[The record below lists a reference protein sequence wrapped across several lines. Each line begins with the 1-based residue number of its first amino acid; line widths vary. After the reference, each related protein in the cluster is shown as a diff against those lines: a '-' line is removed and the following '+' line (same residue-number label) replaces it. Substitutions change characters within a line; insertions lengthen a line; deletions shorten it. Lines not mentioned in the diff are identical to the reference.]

1 MDVGTLVTVQLPAL
15 LAVVIGVPAVLAGSI
30 VLGEFVV
37 RRLPDEARP
46 RVRPWLWVGPALA
59 FVGLFLVYPA
69 VDTIITSLYDKGG
82 GTFVGLQ
89 NYASVLS
96 LNGFPN
102 SGVWIAIRDNAYW
115 LIFYTIL
122 ALLFGLLLAVLS
134 DRVPYETPV
143 KSLIFMPMAISFTAL
158 AVIWKFMFSYQPP
171 GAPQTGTLNA
181 LLTGL
186 FHAQPITWVQDERV
200 NNFALITA
208 GVWGITGFVMVILSA
223 SLKGIPAELLEA
235 ARVDGA
241 GELTI
246 FRRVILP
253 LLMPTITVVGTT
265 LVIFALKAFDIV
277 SVMTAGNYHTDVLAN
292 AMYKTLY
299 LAQNFANS
307 SAIAVILLIAV
318 IPVLIFNLRQFR
330 AVEARR

>member
-1 MDVGTLVTVQLPAL
+1 MDVGTLLTVQLPTL
-15 LAVVIGVPAVLAGSI
+15 LAVVIGVPAVLAGYI
-30 VLGEFVV
+30 VLGEYLV
-37 RRLPDEARP
+37 RRLPDEAQP
-46 RVRPWLWVGPALA
+46 KARPWIWVGPALLFVAIFLVYPVFGTVYRSLFDRQGGA
-59 FVGLFLVYPA
+59 FVGL
-69 VDTIITSLYDKGG
+69 S
-82 GTFVGLQ
+82 
-89 NYASVLS
+89 NYVSVLS
-96 LNGFPN
+96 ISDFPN
-102 SGVWIAIRDNAYW
+102 SGVWIAIRDNAFW
-115 LIFYTIL
+115 LVFYTIL

-181 LLTGL
+181 ILNGL
-186 FHAQPITWVQDERV
+186 FHAQPVTWVQDERV
-200 NNFALITA
+200 NNFALIGA
-208 GVWGITGFVMVILSA
+208 AVWGITGFVMVILSA
-223 SLKGIPAELLEA
+223 SLKGIPGELLEA

-246 FRRVILP
+246 FRRVIFP

-277 SVMTAGNYHTDVLAN
+277 YVMTAGNFHTDVLAN
-292 AMYKTLY
+292 KMYKELY
-299 LAQNFANS
+299 LAQNFSSS

-330 AVEARR
+330 SVEARR